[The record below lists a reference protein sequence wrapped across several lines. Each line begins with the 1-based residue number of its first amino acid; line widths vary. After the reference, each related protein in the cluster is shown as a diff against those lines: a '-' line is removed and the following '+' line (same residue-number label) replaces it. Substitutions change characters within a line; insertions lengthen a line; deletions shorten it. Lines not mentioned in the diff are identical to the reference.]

1 MKFFDN
7 LEIRSSDE
15 RQSSISQLLPEQIKK
30 AQTLGSLEGIDPA
43 QIKGVDDLPRL
54 PVFRKSELIEKQK
67 SNPPFGGLVGG
78 RVEHFFQSPGPI
90 YEPGKTSRDWW
101 RCGRFINACGIGKKD
116 IVQNCFS
123 YHLTPAG
130 MMFENGAHAVGA
142 AVLPAGTGNTE
153 LQVQAASHL
162 DVTAYAGTPD
172 YLKTILEK
180 AEEMGIKLNYSKAA
194 VSGGAL
200 FPSLRD
206 FYSDRGIEC
215 LQCYGTAELGCI
227 AYESNKKTGMIIEEG
242 VIIEIVTPGTGTP
255 VKLGEVGEVLVT
267 TLGSD
272 YPLIRFATGDMSAI
286 MSGQSACGRTNT
298 RIKGWMGRADQTT
311 KIKGMFVRPEQVAE
325 LVKRHQE
332 IVKARVV
339 VERDRDQDRMV
350 VKLESLD
357 KMNLGYTE
365 SIQNIF
371 RINGDVEVYGEGEL
385 PIDGLVIE
393 DLREYE

>member
-1 MKFFDN
+1 
-7 LEIRSSDE
+7 
-15 RQSSISQLLPEQIKK
+15 
-30 AQTLGSLEGIDPA
+30 
-43 QIKGVDDLPRL
+43 
-54 PVFRKSELIEKQK
+54 
-67 SNPPFGGLVGG
+67 
-78 RVEHFFQSPGPI
+78 
-90 YEPGKTSRDWW
+90 
-101 RCGRFINACGIGKKD
+101 
-116 IVQNCFS
+116 
-123 YHLTPAG
+123 
-130 MMFENGAHAVGA
+130 
-142 AVLPAGTGNTE
+142 
-153 LQVQAASHL
+153 
-162 DVTAYAGTPD
+162 
-172 YLKTILEK
+172 
-180 AEEMGIKLNYSKAA
+180 
-194 VSGGAL
+194 
-200 FPSLRD
+200 
-206 FYSDRGIEC
+206 
-215 LQCYGTAELGCI
+215 
-227 AYESNKKTGMIIEEG
+227 MIIEEG

>member
-43 QIKGVDDLPRL
+43 QITGVDDLPRL

-90 YEPGKTSRDWW
+90 YEPGKTTRDWW

-180 AEEMGIKLNYSKAA
+180 AEEMGIKL
-194 VSGGAL
+194 
-200 FPSLRD
+200 SL
-206 FYSDRGIEC
+206 IH
-215 LQCYGTAELGCI
+215 I
-227 AYESNKKTGMIIEEG
+227 
-242 VIIEIVTPGTGTP
+242 
-255 VKLGEVGEVLVT
+255 
-267 TLGSD
+267 
-272 YPLIRFATGDMSAI
+272 
-286 MSGQSACGRTNT
+286 
-298 RIKGWMGRADQTT
+298 
-311 KIKGMFVRPEQVAE
+311 
-325 LVKRHQE
+325 
-332 IVKARVV
+332 
-339 VERDRDQDRMV
+339 
-350 VKLESLD
+350 
-357 KMNLGYTE
+357 
-365 SIQNIF
+365 
-371 RINGDVEVYGEGEL
+371 
-385 PIDGLVIE
+385 
-393 DLREYE
+393 

>member
-1 MKFFDN
+1 MQFFDK

-267 TLGSD
+267 TLRSD

-325 LVKRHQE
+325 LVKRHKE

-339 VERDRDQDRMV
+339 VKRDRDQDRMV

-357 KMNLGYTE
+357 KINLGYTE

-371 RINGDVEVYGEGEL
+371 RINGDVEVYAEGEL

-393 DLREYE
+393 DLRKYE